1 MLHFAV
7 LSDFHNMYFVSIVL
21 YDPDQ
26 ILCFQPY
33 CSRVIIRMY
42 TNQTGTLFECLINI
56 EYNFLLRI
64 IEQAIADTGESK
76 SVTKIFPITFWRQ
89 EYINVSFQP
98 SKR

>member
-1 MLHFAV
+1 MIRVKGHSLFILCDH

-64 IEQAIADTGESK
+64 IEQAKRRYRSWYQATAIPADGDS
-76 SVTKIFPITFWRQ
+76 FW
-89 EYINVSFQP
+89 
-98 SKR
+98 